1 MRGWYSLKTQ
11 TYEAGLV
18 TLVSAALIDPE
29 GGDCSFPEPL
39 PLILS
44 DAETTLLS
52 NHHSPVIFES
62 AASQRTCI

>member
-39 PLILS
+39 PAKIACDCQAQPPPNIAPKSL
-44 DAETTLLS
+44 
-52 NHHSPVIFES
+52 PVPQS
-62 AASQRTCI
+62 